1 MNKLYENIKN
11 RRNALG
17 MTQQELAE
25 KMGYT
30 NRSSIAKIENGAVDL
45 SQSKIIQFAKALETT
60 PSELMGEVE
69 YTDVRTDGH
78 TPEYY
83 DDATAQRV
91 TEAMRNNPDSRIVFD
106 AVSTMTPEDLTIIA
120 KLVEKMSD

>member
-30 NRSSIAKIENGAVDL
+30 NRSSIAKIETGAVDL
-45 SQSKIIQFAKALETT
+45 SQSKIIQFAKVLETT

-69 YTDVRTDGH
+69 YTDVRTDGQ
-78 TPEYY
+78 PLEYY
-83 DDATAQRV
+83 DDATVRKV
-91 TEAMRNNPDSRIVFD
+91 TEAMRNNPDSRIIFD

>member
-45 SQSKIIQFAKALETT
+45 SQSKIIQFAKVLETT
-60 PSELMGEVE
+60 PSELMGEEE

-83 DDATAQRV
+83 DDATVQRV

>member
-45 SQSKIIQFAKALETT
+45 SQSKIIQFAKVLETT

-83 DDATAQRV
+83 DDATVRKV
-91 TEAMRNNPDSRIVFD
+91 TEAMRNNPDSRIIFD

>member
-11 RRNALG
+11 KRNALG

-45 SQSKIIQFAKALETT
+45 SQSKIIQFAKVLETT

-83 DDATAQRV
+83 DDATVQRV

>member
-45 SQSKIIQFAKALETT
+45 SQSKIIQFAKVLETT

-69 YTDVRTDGH
+69 YTDVRTDGQP
-78 TPEYY
+78 PEYY
-83 DDATAQRV
+83 DDATVQRV

>member
-30 NRSSIAKIENGAVDL
+30 NRSSIAKIETGTVDL
-45 SQSKIIQFAKALETT
+45 SQSKIIQFARVLETT

-78 TPEYY
+78 APEYY
-83 DDATAQRV
+83 DDATVQRV

>member
-11 RRNALG
+11 RRIALG
-17 MTQQELAE
+17 MTQSELAE

-45 SQSKIIQFAKALETT
+45 SQSKIIQFAKVLETT

-83 DDATAQRV
+83 DDATVQRV
-91 TEAMRNNPDSRIVFD
+91 TEAMRTNPDSRIVFD

>member
-45 SQSKIIQFAKALETT
+45 SQSKIIQFAKVLETT

-83 DDATAQRV
+83 DDATVRKV

>member
-45 SQSKIIQFAKALETT
+45 SQSKIIQFAKVLETI

-83 DDATAQRV
+83 DDATVQRV

>member
-45 SQSKIIQFAKALETT
+45 SQSKIIQFAKVLETT

-78 TPEYY
+78 SPEYY
-83 DDATAQRV
+83 DDATVQRV
-91 TEAMRNNPDSRIVFD
+91 TEAMRTNPDSRIVFD

>member
-45 SQSKIIQFAKALETT
+45 SQSKIIQFAKVLETT

-83 DDATAQRV
+83 DDATVQRV
-91 TEAMRNNPDSRIVFD
+91 TEAMRTNPDSRIVFD

>member
-11 RRNALG
+11 RRIALG
-17 MTQQELAE
+17 MTQSELAE

-45 SQSKIIQFAKALETT
+45 SQSKIIQFAKVLETT

-69 YTDVRTDGH
+69 YTDVRADGH

-83 DDATAQRV
+83 DDATVQRV

>member
-11 RRNALG
+11 RRIALG
-17 MTQQELAE
+17 MTQSELAE

-45 SQSKIIQFAKALETT
+45 SQSKIIQFAKVLETT

-83 DDATAQRV
+83 DDATVQRV

>member
-30 NRSSIAKIENGAVDL
+30 NKL
-45 SQSKIIQFAKALETT
+45 
-60 PSELMGEVE
+60 
-69 YTDVRTDGH
+69 H
-78 TPEYY
+78 
-83 DDATAQRV
+83 
-91 TEAMRNNPDSRIVFD
+91 
-106 AVSTMTPEDLTIIA
+106 LT
-120 KLVEKMSD
+120 